1 MVTCPKVYRQ
11 ASASRVLTLEYLDG
25 VSLSNLEAVKQYFPE
40 PEVALIASLNTW
52 VGSVLQN
59 DWCAAAHFAGAIMR
73 NSLSHST
80 PPTHL
85 RFHADVHAGNLL
97 ALSDGRVAFIDFGIV
112 GRIPPA
118 TAEGMLD
125 FVRAFP
131 LGDMG
136 GVAAALTKMGFT
148 KDMSD
153 AEAERFARQ
162 LQEVLEAVED
172 VDPNQLANGVVDD
185 SSLNRLVASVG
196 EVADG
201 NGIRFPR
208 EFALLV
214 KQVLYFDRFTKI
226 LAPELDVMADE
237 RMVMNKPPPET
248 PVAGVVSPTASAA
261 DVVIDAEVS
270 EA

>member
-1 MVTCPKVYRQ
+1 MGGVRASERLVRRRATRQ
-11 ASASRVLTLEYLDG
+11 RNSA
-25 VSLSNLEAVKQYFPE
+25 QF
-40 PEVALIASLNTW
+40 
-52 VGSVLQN
+52 
-59 DWCAAAHFAGAIMR
+59 GAILR
-73 NSLSHST
+73 RRARRY
-80 PPTHL
+80 

-237 RMVMNKPPPET
+237 RMVMNKPPPEAT
-248 PVAGVVSPTASAA
+248 PAVAGVVEPTA
-261 DVVIDAEVS
+261 DVVIDAEVL
-270 EA
+270 

>member
-1 MVTCPKVYRQ
+1 
-11 ASASRVLTLEYLDG
+11 
-25 VSLSNLEAVKQYFPE
+25 
-40 PEVALIASLNTW
+40 
-52 VGSVLQN
+52 
-59 DWCAAAHFAGAIMR
+59 
-73 NSLSHST
+73 
-80 PPTHL
+80 
-85 RFHADVHAGNLL
+85 
-97 ALSDGRVAFIDFGIV
+97 
-112 GRIPPA
+112 
-118 TAEGMLD
+118 MLD

-148 KDMSD
+148 KDMTD
-153 AEAERFARQ
+153 AEAERFAKQ
-162 LQEVLEAVED
+162 LQEVLEAVEG

-248 PVAGVVSPTASAA
+248 PVAGVVSPMASAA

>member
-1 MVTCPKVYRQ
+1 MGGVGASERLVRRRATRQ
-11 ASASRVLTLEYLDG
+11 R
-25 VSLSNLEAVKQYFPE
+25 
-40 PEVALIASLNTW
+40 W
-52 VGSVLQN
+52 
-59 DWCAAAHFAGAIMR
+59 R
-73 NSLSHST
+73 NYAQFSERRA

-237 RMVMNKPPPET
+237 RMVMNKPPET
-248 PVAGVVSPTASAA
+248 RRRRRRWRAWWNRGRRCHRRGGRCCERAW
-261 DVVIDAEVS
+261 
-270 EA
+270 

>member
-1 MVTCPKVYRQ
+1 MGGVRASERLVRRRATRQ
-11 ASASRVLTLEYLDG
+11 RNSA
-25 VSLSNLEAVKQYFPE
+25 QF
-40 PEVALIASLNTW
+40 
-52 VGSVLQN
+52 
-59 DWCAAAHFAGAIMR
+59 GAILR
-73 NSLSHST
+73 RRARRY
-80 PPTHL
+80 

-153 AEAERFARQ
+153 AEAERFAKQ

>member
-52 VGSVLQN
+52 VGS
-59 DWCAAAHFAGAIMR
+59 CFRTTGASPR
-73 NSLSHST
+73 NSST
-80 PPTHL
+80 QL
-85 RFHADVHAGNLL
+85 GASDAILRRRGRRYRFHADVHAGNLL

-148 KDMSD
+148 KDMTD

-237 RMVMNKPPPET
+237 RMVMNRPPPET